1 MLELIAS
8 KEEKAQAQRA
18 LSKIIRSTL
27 PSQGKRNVGFPGG
40 NDNLEL
46 FSKGNGELWFG
57 GKILLDHKIPRY
69 WNAFGTFDSSLTG
82 QLITVELNIPI
93 EENSEQVSG
102 FFAQDPVTKKSYLL
116 HTGKI
121 GGGAK
126 GIGKTAFLA
135 WSRSQPIPVLARASG
150 KQRFGIVIG
159 ALDQNSLVG
168 RIRQFVN
175 QVASF
180 KEFVKQ
186 GQHDSPEFRKRVE
199 DFEHFKPEFSGKK
212 TGYTGGSIDYLSYHG
227 DVVSEL
233 HRRRTET
240 KLPTEVVFN
249 TSLIDLAVREGE
261 ALTELYEAKTST
273 DRQALYTAI
282 GQLLVHSAGARQT
295 RKFLVVPKNG
305 KLPEDVQAAISE
317 LDIAL
322 WRFALNSDGS
332 GVTIEP

>member
-1 MLELIAS
+1 MLEVIVS
-8 KEEKAQAQRA
+8 KEEKARAQRA
-18 LSKIIRSTL
+18 LSNIIRSTL

-46 FSKGNGELWFG
+46 FSKGKGQLWFG
-57 GKILLDHKIPRY
+57 GKTLLDHKIPRY
-69 WNAFGTFDSSLTG
+69 WNAFGKFDPSRVG

-102 FFAQDPVTKKSYLL
+102 FFARDPVTKKSYLL

-135 WSRSQPIPVLARASG
+135 WSRNQPIPVLDRASG
-150 KQRFGIVIG
+150 RQRFGIVIG

-168 RIRQFVN
+168 RIRQFVS

-199 DFEHFKPEFSGKK
+199 DFEHYKPEFSGRK

-233 HRRRTET
+233 HRRRTES

-249 TSLIDLAVREGE
+249 TSLIDLAVRDGE
-261 ALTELYEAKTST
+261 TLTELYEAKTST

-282 GQLLVHSAGARQT
+282 GQLLVHSAGERQT
-295 RKFLVVPKNG
+295 RKFLVVPKG
-305 KLPEDVQAAISE
+305 DKLPEDVRAAISE

-322 WRFALNSDGS
+322 WRFALISDGS